1 MFQRPSPS
9 WGKAANDNF
18 ILDRR
23 RAARLAPRLPL
34 MPGVAPSGGT
44 GCGLRPLLVL
54 SFAGLILVALCGA
67 FLLGLAA
74 VGLLAV
80 AICGFELVRRRVWR
94 PVRPVLGSFDRRAIG
109 Y

>member
-18 ILDRR
+18 ILDRD
-23 RAARLAPRLPL
+23 RAIRPAPRLPL
-34 MPGVAPSGGT
+34 APNAVTSDAT

-74 VGLLAV
+74 VGLLAI
-80 AICGFELVRRRVWR
+80 AICGFELVRRRIWR
-94 PVRPVLGSFDRRAIG
+94 PVRPALGPFDRRAIG